1 MTSDSECSVQSP
13 LQMHLIHPNS
23 RSGRKERTVL
33 GKVPKPER
41 KGAKGYS
48 PVTGNRI
55 LATCSPS

>member
-1 MTSDSECSVQSP
+1 
-13 LQMHLIHPNS
+13 MHLIHPNS